1 MAHADTPFLRQW
13 AAAAFAFAD
22 IAAASPLNS
31 QRPSTKQFG
40 SHDRR
45 THSTPNHDTCVT
57 LPSHDA
63 SPLAE

>member
-13 AAAAFAFAD
+13 VAPAFAFAD

-31 QRPSTKQFG
+31 QRPSAKQFV
-40 SHDRR
+40 SHDGR
-45 THSTPNHDTCVT
+45 TRSTPNHDTCVT

-63 SPLAE
+63 SLLAE

>member
-1 MAHADTPFLRQW
+1 
-13 AAAAFAFAD
+13 
-22 IAAASPLNS
+22 LNS
-31 QRPSTKQFG
+31 QRPSTKQFA

-63 SPLAE
+63 SLLAE